1 MQKFSM
7 DFKMLKEK
15 DSQSRL
21 LNLIKKQGEVTLKQ
35 AVDKTELSKTTIREH
50 LTILE
55 KDGYIERY
63 AKREGRGR
71 PELFFHLTQTGHNL
85 FPSHDSKILR
95 DLLHFL
101 KRNDHQDLI
110 SEFFENFWNDR
121 LEEVQFHLN
130 RSDDDSL
137 KNKLSIL
144 QNLLEEQGFMPEITV
159 ENEHIM
165 VNECNC
171 PFSETIK
178 ETKLPCKLEAM
189 FFKNLLNAEL
199 NRVSY
204 IPDGN
209 YSCSYDLKPTK

>member
-1 MQKFSM
+1 
-7 DFKMLKEK
+7 MLKEK
-15 DSQSRL
+15 DSQTRL
-21 LNLIKKQGEVTLKQ
+21 LNLIKKQGEITLKQ
-35 AVDKTELSKTTIREH
+35 AVEMTELSKTTIREH

-71 PELFFHLTQTGHNL
+71 PELYFHLTQKGHKL

-95 DLLHFL
+95 DLLRFL
-101 KRNDHQDLI
+101 KRNEHQDLI
-110 SEFFENFWNDR
+110 NAFFEQFWNNR
-121 LEEVQFHLN
+121 LEEVQFRLN

-137 KNKLSIL
+137 KTTLSIL
-144 QNLLEEQGFMPEITV
+144 QDILEEQGFMPEITI
-159 ENEHIM
+159 ENERIQ

-178 ETKLPCKLEAM
+178 ETKLPCKLEAI
-189 FFKNLLNAEL
+189 FFKKLLNAEL
-199 NRVSY
+199 NRVRY

-209 YSCSYDLKPTK
+209 YSCSYELNPIK